1 MNRLEILKRI
11 LTLRSKGHSP
21 ESVYHDIQGAM
32 QQLRPDGDYDLIITD
47 GNPEQLLKERYA
59 DKNIPAIIVYKGEIN
74 YRFPLLYHGIIVIFR
89 KIHQVRLNRSG

>member
-1 MNRLEILKRI
+1 MNRLEILKQI
-11 LTLRSKGHSP
+11 LSLRSKGYSP

-32 QQLRPDGDYDLIITD
+32 QQLRPDGEYDLIITD

-74 YRFPLLYHGIIVIFR
+74 YRFPLLYKGIIVIYR
-89 KIHQVRLNRSG
+89 RINQVRLNKRG